1 MDSNILAII
10 EMIVGLLAPILIQAL
25 KNSKLDLSGAKAQL
39 IILAVSL
46 AIGVGI
52 SLIKGFQFTDIPGW
66 FGVLGIVELFYRQ
79 FFKKILPTPDNP
91 TP

>member
-25 KNSKLDLSGAKAQL
+25 KNSKLDLSGTKAQL
-39 IILAVSL
+39 IVLAVSL

-79 FFKKILPTPDNP
+79 FFKKILPAPDNP